1 VTAIGTAFDPSCL
14 IGGEDDHGAGRI
26 PVVYPYTG
34 EVVGSAPLLSR
45 ESVRRALDLA
55 GAARVGLDRYE
66 RSVVLE
72 RVAAA
77 ISASGAALAEAI
89 TRESGLCLADTRH
102 ELARAIDVFRL
113 AAVET
118 LRDDGVLFAGDVS
131 PGGRRRR
138 AFTTREPVR
147 LVAAITPFNHPLNQV
162 AHKLAPAIAAAA
174 PIVLKPSE
182 KTPLAALWL
191 ARAVLDAGYPADALA
206 VVTGDREAVLAEM
219 LGHEA
224 VEVVMFTG
232 GVAVGEQIA
241 RTAGFRRTVLELGG
255 NDPLLVL
262 ADADLDEAASL
273 AVAGATRNSG
283 QRCTAVK
290 RILADESLADE
301 LADRI
306 ADLAATLRV
315 GDPLDPATD
324 VGTLI
329 DEGAAERVER
339 RVVAAIADGA
349 RLLGGGERDG
359 AQLVPPVLD
368 RVRPESDL
376 VREETFGPAV
386 PIVRVAG
393 LEEAIAVANGTRYGL
408 SAGVVSNDLA
418 AITRCIRELRC
429 GTVNVREVPGYR
441 TEQTPFGGVKASGL
455 GAKEGVVEAI
465 RAVTNVKLATLPW

>member
-1 VTAIGTAFDPSCL
+1 VTATAPAFDLPCL
-14 IGGEDDHGAGRI
+14 IGGDEARGEGRI
-26 PVVYPYTG
+26 EVAYPYTG
-34 EVVGSAPLLSR
+34 EVVGSAPLLPPAG
-45 ESVRRALDLA
+45 VRRALDLA

-66 RSVVLE
+66 RSAVLE

-77 ISASGAALAEAI
+77 VAAAADELAQLI
-89 TRESGLCLADTRH
+89 TWESGLCLADTHH
-102 ELARAIDVFRL
+102 EVARAIDVFRL
-113 AAVET
+113 AANEA
-118 LRDDGVLFAGDVS
+118 LHDDGRLFAGDVT

-138 AFTTREPVR
+138 AFTTREPLR

-162 AHKLAPAIAAAA
+162 AHKLAPAIAAGT

-191 ARAVLDAGYPADALA
+191 ARAVLDSGYPADALA
-206 VVTGDREAVLAEM
+206 VVTGDREAILAEL

-224 VEVVMFTG
+224 VELVMFTG
-232 GVAVGEQIA
+232 GLAVGELIA
-241 RTAGFRRTVLELGG
+241 RTAGYRRTVLELGG

-262 ADADLDEAASL
+262 ADADLDEAAAL

-290 RILADESLADE
+290 RILADESIADALA
-301 LADRI
+301 ARI
-306 ADLAATLRV
+306 AEGAGRLRV
-315 GDPLDPATD
+315 GDPFDPATG

-329 DEGAAERVER
+329 DEEAAVRVETR
-339 RVVAAIADGA
+339 VAAAIGDGA
-349 RLLGGGERDG
+349 RLLCGGERSG
-359 AQLVPPVLD
+359 AQVVPPVLD
-368 RVRPESDL
+368 RVSAGSEL

-386 PIVRVAG
+386 PILRVAG
-393 LEEAIAVANGTRYGL
+393 LDEAIAVANGTRYGL

-418 AITRCIRELRC
+418 AITRCVRELRC

-465 RAVTNVKLATLPW
+465 RAMTNVKLVSIPW